1 MDRISKVASG
11 GELSRIMLAM
21 KNVFAQNDI
30 VETMVFDEIDAGIS
44 GIAAQRVGEK
54 LSDVADHKQVICV
67 THLSQIA
74 VMGDC
79 HFRIEKSETEGRT
92 FTNIKKLNM
101 EDRKWEIA
109 RLHGGVHI
117 TDLTL
122 ASAQDQLESSLEY
135 KRKHRRIKE
144 N

>member
-1 MDRISKVASG
+1 MTKNKKRENKMYFISDN
-11 GELSRIMLAM
+11 EYIY
-21 KNVFAQNDI
+21 FP
-30 VETMVFDEIDAGIS
+30 
-44 GIAAQRVGEK
+44 
-54 LSDVADHKQVICV
+54 
-67 THLSQIA
+67 
-74 VMGDC
+74 
-79 HFRIEKSETEGRT
+79 